1 MVPAT
6 KRELSSA
13 SPVVWAEWVRV
24 CAAILR
30 PGPEPRPERGF
41 GLSGRMR
48 VSAYGPSSDEPQE
61 GHDSPSTAIS
71 DVQAGHLMGRRIVSP
86 EKAGPGSFTSPA
98 RTKIRRAPAE
108 CFPAGALFAL
118 SFVKVVCDL
127 T

>member
-71 DVQAGHLMGRRIVSP
+71 DVQAGHLIGRWIVSP
-86 EKAGPGSFTSPA
+86 ENFRPEHFQLRGAHQNTKSPGGMFSGRGSF
-98 RTKIRRAPAE
+98 R
-108 CFPAGALFAL
+108 
-118 SFVKVVCDL
+118 VKFC
-127 T
+127 